1 MLVLVGSIVAFLF
14 TVWYSNRVTAI
25 QTAIP
30 VSMVQFGAGEGGGHP
45 QGEGYEGMLIEG
57 PESSEFPTL
66 GERVD
71 ENLLS
76 TLDNITRT
84 TSLYSA
90 QLDEPY
96 LGEDAQVL
104 RGRSKGTG
112 NRVAQGSGSGEPG
125 LPRPQRWEVE
135 YGDSITLKQYAEILD
150 FFKIE
155 LAAVGQSNTIELASK
170 FTQDTPTVRTLVAS
184 ANETRLYFSW
194 RRGSSREAADR
205 ELLVKAGVQTENR
218 VLVQFIPETVEQ
230 TLVTLEKAHAGRAIK
245 DTRRTRFGVR
255 KTDQGYEFYVLSQDG
270 VK

>member
-14 TVWYSNRVTAI
+14 TVWYSKRATVT

-30 VSMVQFGAGEGGGHP
+30 VSMVQFGSGEGGGHP
-45 QGEGYEGMLIEG
+45 DGEGYEGMLIEG

-66 GERVD
+66 GEQVD
-71 ENLLS
+71 ESLLS
-76 TLDNITRT
+76 TLDKITRT

-90 QLDEPY
+90 RLDEPY

-104 RGRSKGTG
+104 RGRSRGTG

-155 LAAVGQSNTIELASK
+155 LAAVGQSNTIELASQLS
-170 FTQDTPTVRTLVAS
+170 QDRPTVRKLVAS
-184 ANETRLYFSW
+184 ADEARLYFSW

-205 ELLVKAGVQTENR
+205 ELLSKAGVETENR
-218 VLVQFIPETVEQ
+218 VLVQFIPDAVEQ
-230 TLVTLEKAHAGRAIK
+230 TLVTLEKRHANRSPQDI
-245 DTRRTRFGVR
+245 RRTQFGVR
-255 KTDQGYEFYVLSQDG
+255 KAAAVYEFYVLNQEA
-270 VK
+270 VR